1 MDSTQV
7 IALFIWFAPAL
18 LVGAWN
24 KNRGNSFWVAFV
36 ISAIFTWI
44 VGGLF
49 VAFTKKNPKGL
60 EANALKEGMKKCQ
73 YCGELIRIEA
83 VKCRYCQS
91 DLAVS

>member
-1 MDSTQV
+1 METFWIV
-7 IALFIWFAPAL
+7 WFILAL

-24 KNRGNSFWVAFV
+24 KNRGNSFWVGFL
-36 ISAIFTWI
+36 ISLFFSFI

-60 EANALKEGMKKCQ
+60 EANALKEGMKKCPR
-73 YCGELIRIEA
+73 CGELIKTEA
-83 VKCRYCQS
+83 TKCRYCQS